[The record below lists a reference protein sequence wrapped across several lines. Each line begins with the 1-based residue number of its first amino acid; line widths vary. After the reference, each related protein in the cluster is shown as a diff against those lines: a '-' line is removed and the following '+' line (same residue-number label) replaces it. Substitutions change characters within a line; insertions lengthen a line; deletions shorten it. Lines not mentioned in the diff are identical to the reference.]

1 MLQGFQ
7 MVYSVVPDETQMT
20 PSLSVKV
27 LRGTQY
33 QVKINAYHY
42 FYMQFKKFN
51 HFV

>member
-7 MVYSVVPDETQMT
+7 MVYSVIPDETQMT

-27 LRGTQY
+27 LRDIQC

-42 FYMQFKKFN
+42 FYIQSKKFN
-51 HFV
+51 LSV